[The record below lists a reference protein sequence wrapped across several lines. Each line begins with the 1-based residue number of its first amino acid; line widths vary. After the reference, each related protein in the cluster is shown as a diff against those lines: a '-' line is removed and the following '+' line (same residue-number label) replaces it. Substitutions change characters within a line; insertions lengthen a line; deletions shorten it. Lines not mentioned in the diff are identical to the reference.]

1 MYELSKRSKERL
13 ARVNP
18 LLIDI
23 VEEAIKDS
31 PFDFGIPREGGY
43 RSPEDQHILF
53 LKGASKCDGY
63 KHKSYHQ
70 TGNAFDIY
78 GYVDGKA
85 TWNVL
90 ILTEIARHLQKI
102 AKDCFCVDLEWG
114 GSWRT
119 FRDMPHFQL
128 KK

>member
-1 MYELSKRSKERL
+1 MYKLSSRSEARLYGIDPILIEIIKEGL
-13 ARVNP
+13 
-18 LLIDI
+18 
-23 VEEAIKDS
+23 KDS

-43 RSPEDQHILF
+43 RSAEDQHILY

-70 TGNAFDIY
+70 SGKAFDIY
-78 GYVDGKA
+78 GYVEGKA

-114 GSWRT
+114 GDWVS
-119 FRDMPHFQL
+119 FSDKPHFQI
-128 KK
+128 K